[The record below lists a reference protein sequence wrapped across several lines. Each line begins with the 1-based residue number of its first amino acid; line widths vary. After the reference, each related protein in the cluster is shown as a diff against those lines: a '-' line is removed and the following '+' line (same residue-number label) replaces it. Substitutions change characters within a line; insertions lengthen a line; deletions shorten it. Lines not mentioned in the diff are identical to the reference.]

1 MVALSI
7 ALVVAGI
14 VSIAMAIFGKFRPDI
29 VFKGMSYKIGS
40 SELTIPEKQRLGF
53 VVFLIFGIMM
63 FMLAVAVNIPQWQAY
78 QTEIIITIVM
88 VLTVVMLL
96 LFWKMMLSQRE
107 GYRASL
113 VIVLLLS
120 VSLLAVAT
128 YFWYVALLP

>member
-14 VSIAMAIFGKFRPDI
+14 VSIAMAILGKFRPDI
-29 VFKGMSYKIGS
+29 VFKGMSYKIGG

-120 VSLLAVAT
+120 VSLLAVAA